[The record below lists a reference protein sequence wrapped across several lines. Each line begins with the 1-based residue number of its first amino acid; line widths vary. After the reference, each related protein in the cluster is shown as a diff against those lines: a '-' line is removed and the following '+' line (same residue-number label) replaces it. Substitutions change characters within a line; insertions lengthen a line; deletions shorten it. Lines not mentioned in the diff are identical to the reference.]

1 VLVHGAVAIELLHL
15 ASLVHDDIID
25 EATERRGVPALH
37 VALGRDR
44 ALVVGD
50 LLIVAAFEELGRV
63 RGASAA
69 VATLSEGARLCCLGQ
84 LTELGRHMVSETDYL
99 DVVAKKTGAL
109 FAAAASLGGVIAG
122 APDDDVA
129 ALAAFGTALGSA
141 YQIRDDLHDGAL
153 FTPTLAT
160 YACARNVVL
169 EALTRV
175 PASCDD
181 ALRALANEALG
192 GFSQTDMS

>member
-1 VLVHGAVAIELLHL
+1 MHAAVAVELVHL

-25 EATERRGVPALH
+25 GATERRGMPALH
-37 VALGRDR
+37 LALGRDR

-63 RGASAA
+63 RGAAAA
-69 VATLSEGARLCCLGQ
+69 VAMFSEGARLCCLGQ
-84 LTELGRHMVSETDYL
+84 LTELGGELVSESDYL
-99 DVVAKKTGAL
+99 DVVAKKSGAL
-109 FAAAASLGGVIAG
+109 FAVATSLGGLIAG
-122 APDDDVA
+122 ASDNEVA
-129 ALAAFGTALGSA
+129 ALASFGTALGSA

-153 FTPTLAT
+153 LTPTRAT
-160 YACARNVVL
+160 YARAQSSVV

-181 ALRALANEALG
+181 QLRALASEALD
-192 GFSQTDMS
+192 GFSQAATR